1 MTNLIRNILKTV
13 FVFCVIAAF
22 LLTMYGAIVLIA
34 MNYIAPAIIVF
45 IVVAFVVYWYM
56 EFNKETPSQLDLMK
70 SALVNYSPHS
80 LDVMREIIKQ
90 GLRKNRFDANSIEV
104 DTEAIRDVLRY
115 YLNSLNLK

>member
-1 MTNLIRNILKTV
+1 MTKLIHNILKAV
-13 FVFCVIAAF
+13 FVLCVIAAF